1 MTQADK
7 IFIMEKY
14 LKEMDSDN
22 DDHIEP
28 EELKVWIDYLE
39 ARKVHNDILE
49 QVKCMS
55 VDTYGQFCKISFFQ
69 RLYKISYS

>member
-49 QVKCMS
+49 QVKFLTKPLS
-55 VDTYGQFCKISFFQ
+55 NSQVID
-69 RLYKISYS
+69 

>member
-49 QVKCMS
+49 QVK
-55 VDTYGQFCKISFFQ
+55 FFANDLFQ
-69 RLYKISYS
+69 WV